1 MARDAGGFLNGDG
14 ALGRQAAFRV
24 PKPVPDHRLGGADP
38 LSERLLPP
46 GDVDGSLQC

>member
-1 MARDAGGFLNGDG
+1 MAWDACGFLNGDSS
-14 ALGRQAAFRV
+14 LGRQAALGV
-24 PKPVPDHRLGGADP
+24 AKPVPDHGLGGADP